1 MDIQRPD
8 LARKRRRRRLL
19 WAVGAGVGIA
29 LLTLGVS
36 QLEPAAPAV
45 DRASVWIDEVERG
58 GMVRQVRGP
67 GSLVPEQIR
76 WVSAPHEGRVE
87 AIRLQPGSRVE
98 PGTVLLELS
107 NPELEQQVVEAETEL
122 RAAEADLADLAA
134 ELEAERLSQESVA
147 AQVASDAKQARLRL
161 EADDRL
167 AREGLLSDLLLQLS
181 RLQSEELAK
190 RAELEAQR
198 IERLA
203 SSTAAQLA
211 ARRVRLEQLRALHRL
226 RRDQVAALDVQ
237 AGIAGVLQQVPVE
250 VGQRVSPGTILAR
263 VADPRELKA
272 ELRIPETQAKDVQV
286 GLTAEIDTRNG
297 VVAGRVVRVDPAVEN
312 GTVTVD
318 VALQGPLPR
327 GARPDL
333 SVDGTIEIER
343 LEDVLYVGRPAYGQP
358 ESTVTLFKLAP
369 GSDEA
374 VRVPVRLG
382 RSSVNT
388 IEVEEG
394 LVEGDRVILSDIS
407 QWDGFD
413 RIRLE

>member
-19 WAVGAGVGIA
+19 WAVGAAVGIA

-36 QLEPAAPAV
+36 RLEPAAPAV

-134 ELEAERLSQESVA
+134 ELAAERLSQESVA